1 MNTGQMLALAVAG
14 FTLGACVSA
23 PEPQAPSVPGMVH
36 PEIWPKL
43 ASPVADDPAIDA
55 RVADLLSKMTVE
67 DKVGQTIQ
75 ADVASVSPGDVR
87 TYRLGSVLDGGNSG
101 PGGNDRAP
109 AADWLKAA
117 DAFYDASLD
126 APAGHVAIPVIWG
139 SDSVHGN
146 SNIIGA
152 TIFPHNVGLGAAN
165 DPDLLRRIG
174 EITAIET
181 RVVGQDWTFAPT
193 VAVVQDV
200 RWGRSYES
208 YSENP
213 DIVRAYAGAMVEG
226 IQGVP
231 GTPGFLRGGHIV
243 ATIKHFLGDGGT
255 DKGRDQGDNLAS
267 EEDLRDIHSAGY
279 QSGIAAGAQAVMAS
293 YSSWHG
299 NKMHGDRALLNDVLI
314 DRFGF
319 NGFVVSDWNAHGQL
333 PGCSTTD
340 CPAALAAGIDMVM
353 APDSWK
359 GLYQHTLAEVNAGT
373 IPMARLDEA
382 VARIL
387 RVKLRAGLFDA
398 GKPSGRPY
406 GGKWDEL
413 GSPEHRAV
421 ARQAVRESLVLLKN
435 EHGLLPLSA
444 KLNVL
449 VAGDGADDM
458 GKQTGGWTISWQGTG
473 NSRADFPRAQ
483 TIFEGI
489 AEQVRAGGG
498 TAVLARDGGFA
509 TKPDVAIVVF
519 GEDPY
524 AEFMGDRDNL
534 AFQPGDPRDL
544 RLIRDLRA
552 KGIPVVAIF
561 LSGRPLYVTREI
573 NAADAFVAAWLP
585 GTEGGGVADLLF
597 RAADGTPA
605 YDFRGKLSFSWPRA
619 PDQVPLHRPGP
630 NATAAER
637 AAYNP
642 LFAFGYGLDYA
653 HPRDLGVLPE
663 APGGDA
669 IAANVDRYLDSGHAA
684 PPWSLAIV
692 GGDGASAPVLRLPAN
707 TPALMLASTDHL
719 KQEDTLSA
727 TWTGSGSAA
736 LALLGTPVDLSRQT
750 NGDMALRLGLR
761 IDEAPAGQ
769 VTLEARCGKSCH
781 GTVDLTGALRAAL
794 GKGWTTIDVRLSCF
808 KQGGADMSAISAPF
822 VLTSASRFALSLST
836 VALVPGEG
844 PPSCPAAPQS

>member
-1 MNTGQMLALAVAG
+1 MALMLAACAAEPKPDVSLPP
-14 FTLGACVSA
+14 GAIR
-23 PEPQAPSVPGMVH
+23 

-43 ASPVADDPAIDA
+43 DRALPADAALDA

-67 DKVGQTIQ
+67 EKVGQTIQ
-75 ADVASVSPGDVR
+75 ADIASVAPDDVR

-117 DAFYDASLD
+117 DAFYRASLD

-165 DPDLLRRIG
+165 DPDLLRKIG

-193 VAVVQDV
+193 LAVVQDV

-213 DIVRAYAGAMVEG
+213 DIVRAYAGAMVQG

-231 GTPGFLRGGHIV
+231 GTPEFLRGGHII
-243 ATIKHFLGDGGT
+243 ATVKHFLGDGGT

-279 QSGIAAGAQAVMAS
+279 QSGIVAGAQAVMAS

-299 NKMHGDRALLNDVLI
+299 QKMHGNRALLHDVLI

-319 NGFVVSDWNAHGQL
+319 DGFVVSDWNAHGQL
-333 PGCSTTD
+333 PGCTTTD
-340 CPAALAAGIDMVM
+340 CPAAALAGIDMLM
-353 APDSWK
+353 APDTWK
-359 GLYQHTLAEVNAGT
+359 GLYENTLAEVKSGA

-387 RVKLRAGLFDA
+387 RVKLRAGVFDE
-398 GKPSGRPY
+398 GPPSTRPY

-413 GSPEHRAV
+413 GSPAHRAV

-435 EHGLLPLSA
+435 EHGLLPLA
-444 KLNVL
+444 PKLDVL
-449 VAGDGADDM
+449 VAGDGADDV
-458 GKQTGGWTISWQGTG
+458 GKQAGGWTISWQGTG
-473 NSRADFPRAQ
+473 NSRGDFPHAQ

-489 AEQVRAGGG
+489 AEQVRAAGGH
-498 TAVLARDGGFA
+498 AVLAVDGKFRR
-509 TKPDVAIVVF
+509 KPDLAVVVF

-534 AFQPGDPRDL
+534 AFEPGNPRDL

-552 KGIPVVAIF
+552 KGVRVVAVF
-561 LSGRPLYVTREI
+561 LSGRPLYATREI
-573 NAADAFVAAWLP
+573 NAADAFIAAWLP
-585 GTEGGGVADLLF
+585 GSEGGGVADLLF
-597 RAADGTPA
+597 RRPDGA
-605 YDFRGKLSFSWPRA
+605 VQYDFRGRLSFSWPRS
-619 PDQVPLHRPGP
+619 PDQ
-630 NATAAER
+630 
-637 AAYNP
+637 
-642 LFAFGYGLDYA
+642 
-653 HPRDLGVLPE
+653 
-663 APGGDA
+663 AP
-669 IAANVDRYLDSGHAA
+669 
-684 PPWSLAIV
+684 
-692 GGDGASAPVLRLPAN
+692 
-707 TPALMLASTDHL
+707 
-719 KQEDTLSA
+719 
-727 TWTGSGSAA
+727 
-736 LALLGTPVDLSRQT
+736 
-750 NGDMALRLGLR
+750 
-761 IDEAPAGQ
+761 
-769 VTLEARCGKSCH
+769 
-781 GTVDLTGALRAAL
+781 
-794 GKGWTTIDVRLSCF
+794 
-808 KQGGADMSAISAPF
+808 
-822 VLTSASRFALSLST
+822 
-836 VALVPGEG
+836 
-844 PPSCPAAPQS
+844 